1 MNSKKK
7 GKRDERRV
15 LSSPYHPLSTRTQMS
30 PNPCVFF
37 KPLQTP
43 YANLLIFG
51 KVVGACGSVD
61 CE

>member
-1 MNSKKK
+1 MNV
-7 GKRDERRV
+7 EF
-15 LSSPYHPLSTRTQMS
+15 YHRPIIHYPHVPKMS

-43 YANLLIFG
+43 YANLLIFD